1 MYLHTEVSARWFGP
15 HVSIIIFISPTSCTE
30 RKPHVSK
37 QLCCRALNCGFFTL
51 YMSACE
57 YSHGTRFFPC
67 LAFIPVSQRVRMNMW
82 MKSSEIR
89 QAQHFSES
97 SKSLKHQT
105 GEKVLFCPFS
115 YPSFKHCSI
124 QLHFQMCLCRHST
137 SVARKFKEG
146 SWITSQPSHFV
157 LVPKFSLAL

>member
-1 MYLHTEVSARWFGP
+1 MIWSTCKYHHIHFTHKLYRKEATCLKAALLQSPQLWFLHPVYVCLWILSWD
-15 HVSIIIFISPTSCTE
+15 S
-30 RKPHVSK
+30 
-37 QLCCRALNCGFFTL
+37 L
-51 YMSACE
+51 
-57 YSHGTRFFPC
+57 FPSC